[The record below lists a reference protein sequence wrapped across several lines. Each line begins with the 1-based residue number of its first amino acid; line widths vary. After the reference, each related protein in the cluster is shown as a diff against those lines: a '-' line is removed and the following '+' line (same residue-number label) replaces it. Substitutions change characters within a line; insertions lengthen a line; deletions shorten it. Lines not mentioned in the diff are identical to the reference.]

1 MVNVIYKQ
9 KQRENKM
16 KTITK
21 KQLENIL
28 ISLIK
33 KIDSLASNI
42 VVEQRPNNRN
52 VIKVDYIDKNFP
64 ETNLKNVAWVVFG
77 KNDDGNLF
85 FDVDG
90 MHGGHFFGEQDYSY
104 DMQIAWS
111 YIQQQLA
118 KFNAHSESF
127 HGYDGIYEEIFDGTN
142 LNEKDLE
149 ENVFEREPSKQVQL
163 AIQEKFKKDFPEF
176 YDFEKEAK

>member
-1 MVNVIYKQ
+1 
-9 KQRENKM
+9 M
-16 KTITK
+16 KTQITK
-21 KQLENIL
+21 KQLEKIL
-28 ISLIK
+28 ISLIQ

-52 VIKVDYIDKNFP
+52 VIKVDYIDENFP
-64 ETNLKNVAWVVFG
+64 QTNLQNVAWVVFG

-85 FDVDG
+85 YDVDG

-127 HGYDGIYEEIFDGTN
+127 HGYDGIYEEILEGTN
-142 LNEKDLE
+142 LDAKDLE
-149 ENVFEREPSKQVQL
+149 ENVFERKPSRQVQL
-163 AIQEKFKKDFPEF
+163 AVQEKFKKDFPEF
-176 YDFEKEAK
+176 YDWEGK